1 MVVNLH
7 KISERENTPTRLFN
21 KDAHDLYRILR
32 AVSTDELVAAFER
45 LLTTTGVD
53 RQPNMRWSSS
63 SACSQ
68 LDLRRSAQQW
78 PVRQRKASEIRP

>member
-21 KDAHDLYRILR
+21 KDAHNLYRILR

-45 LLTTTGVD
+45 LLHNEVLGGG
-53 RQPNMRWSSS
+53 P
-63 SACSQ
+63 SATS
-68 LDLRRSAQQW
+68 
-78 PVRQRKASEIRP
+78 